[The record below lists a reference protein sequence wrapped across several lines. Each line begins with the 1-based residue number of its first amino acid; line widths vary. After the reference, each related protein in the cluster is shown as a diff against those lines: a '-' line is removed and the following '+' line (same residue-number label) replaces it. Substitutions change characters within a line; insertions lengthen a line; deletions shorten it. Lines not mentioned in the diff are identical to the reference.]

1 EVPVVNN
8 RITSTQS
15 VTVTIQ
21 DLSGQGG
28 AYNVGIANNQDS
40 QLNGVNVTAS
50 PSTVNVPAGGST
62 TFTVSAT
69 FDGNVIRDT
78 GTSYTT
84 NGNQVAFRPIEM
96 QWYVTAQRS
105 DGGENLRMPFYYRP
119 VFSRPAVS
127 SVDTQTMQGKVLV
140 GSLNSELSTGQDY
153 VDVPITIAPGT
164 F

>member
-1 EVPVVNN
+1 
-8 RITSTQS
+8 
-15 VTVTIQ
+15 
-21 DLSGQGG
+21 
-28 AYNVGIANNQDS
+28 
-40 QLNGVNVTAS
+40 
-50 PSTVNVPAGGST
+50 T
-62 TFTVSAT
+62 T
-69 FDGNVIRDT
+69 
-78 GTSYTT
+78 YTT
-84 NGNQVAFRPIEM
+84 NGNQVVVRPIEM

-164 F
+164 FKLDATLDWMQVVNGTFADLDFFLLDSNGTVVASSTQPGGPE